1 MAELLSEMRIKQD
14 EHSRILTVH
23 TELITRQMN
32 LPADVV
38 TEMRGI
44 REAQEKT
51 NRRLEAIEVRL
62 DAVADFGQCTTTLE
76 DVVFRRPS

>member
-1 MAELLSEMRIKQD
+1 MAEQLSEMRIKQD

-38 TEMRGI
+38 TEMRGM
-44 REAQEKT
+44 REPEEKT
-51 NRRLEAIEVRL
+51 NRRLEAIEVKL
-62 DAVADFGQCTTTLE
+62 DAVADFGHRITTLE
-76 DVVFRRPS
+76 DVAFRRPS